1 MLFLRKKQTRS
12 KKTCRFYTTGLIAI
26 TYMFRCVE
34 LAQTTSALFRR
45 ATIIDRSRNYGTTP
59 LPTASAIRLV
69 FCTAAIPTTRLRRL
83 RITGLRGLRVTRL
96 FRCRVRLRRSRSS
109 RLRIAGLYRR
119 SGSGRRHS
127 RTVAGTVLGIGLV
140 AGRDLLRLFNRHFVV
155 GALLTSSRRDG
166 CIPRR
171 NGSYLPIGCLLYTSP
186 SPRDRSLSRMPSS
199 A

>member
-34 LAQTTSALFRR
+34 LAQITSVLFRR
-45 ATIIDRSRNYGTTP
+45 ATIIGRSRNYGTTP
-59 LPTASAIRLV
+59 LPTATAIRLV
-69 FCTAAIPTTRLRRL
+69 FCTAAIPTARLRRL

-96 FRCRVRLRRSRSS
+96 CRCRVRLRRSRSS

-119 SGSGRRHS
+119 SGSGRRNWRGRCNRCRVGRRHS

-140 AGRDLLRLFNRHFVV
+140 AGRDLLQ
-155 GALLTSSRRDG
+155 
-166 CIPRR
+166 
-171 NGSYLPIGCLLYTSP
+171 IG
-186 SPRDRSLSRMPSS
+186 R
-199 A
+199 AHV